1 MDETKPIRVMVADD
15 EESVRQMLATLLEL
29 APDMELVAAAKQGAE
44 AFRLFVLHR
53 PDVVLMDI
61 ELPLMNGV
69 EAIRTIGR
77 DYPEARLIVYS
88 ANVKRHSK
96 KLILA
101 AGAVGILEKSCPV
114 AEILEAIRNAHSGR
128 PPAGT

>member
-1 MDETKPIRVMVADD
+1 MDETNPIRVMVADD
-15 EESVRQMLATLLEL
+15 EESVRQMLATLMELE
-29 APDMELVAAAKQGAE
+29 PDMELVATAKQGAE
-44 AFRLFVLHR
+44 AFRLFILHR

-69 EAIRTIGR
+69 EAIRTINR
-77 DYPEARLIVYS
+77 DYPEARIIVYS
-88 ANVKRHSK
+88 GNVKRHSQ

-114 AEILEAIRNAHSGR
+114 AEILEAIRSAHANR
-128 PPAGT
+128 PAAS

>member
-1 MDETKPIRVMVADD
+1 MDEIKPIRVMVADD
-15 EESVRQMLATLLEL
+15 EESVRQMLETLMEL

-44 AFRLFVLHR
+44 AFRLFILHR

-69 EAIRTIGR
+69 EAIRTISR
-77 DYPEARLIVYS
+77 DYPEARIIVYS
-88 ANVKRHSK
+88 ANVKRHSE
-96 KLILA
+96 KLILT

-114 AEILEAIRNAHSGR
+114 AEILEAIRHVH
-128 PPAGT
+128 AGQPLPGT